1 MGFDTSAV
9 VHSRSPSRSPPDAI
23 TGAFS
28 PSLTT
33 TVFSQ
38 RSLGRFEASLRRAT
52 PKGHDLHHPSSIAPD
67 RSPTSNS
74 PSRSGH
80 TSWGFAFRARHV
92 ATFDVRVLAQGH
104 VLAHTDEHA

>member
-9 VHSRSPSRSPPDAI
+9 VHLRSPSRSPPDAI
-23 TGAFS
+23 TGAFP

-38 RSLGRFEASLRRAT
+38 RSMGRFEASLRRAA
-52 PKGHDLHHPSSIAPD
+52 PKGRNLHHPSSIAPD
-67 RSPTSNS
+67 HPPTSDS

-80 TSWGFAFRARHV
+80 TTAPTRPSGPAPRRYGGTGGAPPPALPGRPPS
-92 ATFDVRVLAQGH
+92 
-104 VLAHTDEHA
+104 